1 MSEPP
6 HTRQNIAKGGAYI
19 FGIFGIFGIFDFS
32 EFPVILKV
40 KYCEK

>member
-19 FGIFGIFGIFDFS
+19 FGIFGIFDFS
-32 EFPVILKV
+32 EFPVILTV